1 MRGFLN
7 WIRTLSRGYSLASD
21 SDHSFGLDRILKG
34 NPLIS
39 YLRGVTGSGLTAAQ
53 IEANE
58 FSASEAQKQRDW
70 ETELANTTYQRTVND
85 LKAAG
90 LNPALAM
97 NNGASVPTP
106 SGSAASSVSP
116 AGANLLEL
124 ILQMKS
130 LGIQKQLADANTQKI
145 KAETQ
150 GIELDNEWKD
160 TLNQLHVDSQLVVN
174 RLNEVN
180 INQVNEKIDEIR
192 ATVDLLKDQAA
203 TEQEH
208 KLYLQAERFFT
219 KEKTNQIVAMLPYN
233 IALTKAQTDEQRAS
247 AATEWIMS
255 AKERGLIEQGYY
267 NDLVLQARSQTKL
280 LGHQAERAAIDEQT
294 ALYNYFLHT
303 GEGIQTKAGQRLFH
317 GLQNLSEV
325 TGGLGAVL
333 GIAGLG
339 LGVSKVGQISHSK
352 TSKKPIYNSTTGDV
366 DYEYTT
372 RRW

>member
-1 MRGFLN
+1 MFGK
-7 WIRTLSRGYSLASD
+7 RTDNAGS
-21 SDHSFGLDRILKG
+21 
-34 NPLIS
+34 PLQSIVDK
-39 YLRGVTGSGLTAAQ
+39 YTGAGLTAADR
-53 IEANE
+53 EAND

-70 ETELANTTYQRTVND
+70 ETEMANSTYQRTVTD

-106 SGSAASSVSP
+106 SGSVASSVSP
-116 AGANLLEL
+116 NSGNLLEL

-130 LGIQKQLADANTQKI
+130 IGIQQKLADDNVEKT

-160 TLNQLHVDSQLVVN
+160 TLNQLKVDSQLVVN
-174 RLNEVN
+174 RLNEAN
-180 INQVNEKIDEIR
+180 INQVNEKINEIR
-192 ATVDLLKDQAA
+192 STVDLLKDQAA
-203 TEQEH
+203 TEEERL
-208 KLYLQAERFFT
+208 LYIQAERFFT
-219 KEKTNQIVAMLPYN
+219 KEKTNQIVEMLPYN

-255 AKERGLIEQGYY
+255 AKERGLIDQGYY
-267 NDLVLQARSQTKL
+267 NDLVLQARSQVKI
-280 LGHQAERAAIDEQT
+280 LGHQAERARIDEQT

-303 GEGIQTKAGQRLFH
+303 GEGIETKAGRRLFH

-339 LGVSKVGQISHSK
+339 LGVSKFGQISHSK
-352 TSKKPIYNSTTGDV
+352 TSKKPVYNSQTGDV
-366 DYEYTT
+366 EYEYTT

>member
-1 MRGFLN
+1 MGFWDAFSQIMKSALPSN
-7 WIRTLSRGYSLASD
+7 PVFSL
-21 SDHSFGLDRILKG
+21 INK
-34 NPLIS
+34 
-39 YLRGVTGSGLTAAQ
+39 YTGSGLTGAEL
-53 IEANE
+53 EANKFAAE
-58 FSASEAQKQRDW
+58 EAQKNRDW
-70 ETELANTTYQRTVND
+70 QTEMANTTYQRTVND

-116 AGANLLEL
+116 SSGNLLEL
-124 ILQMKS
+124 ILQMKNLS
-130 LGIQKQLADANTQKI
+130 IQEKLADANTQKI

-150 GIELDNEWKD
+150 GIEIDNEWKD

-174 RLNEVN
+174 RLNDVN
-180 INQVNEKIDEIR
+180 IKQVNEKIGEIR
-192 ATVDLLKDQAA
+192 ATVDLLKNQAA
-203 TEQEH
+203 TEEER

-219 KEKTNQIVAMLPYN
+219 TEKTSQIVEMLPYN
-233 IALTKAQTDEQRAS
+233 IALIKAQTDEQRAS

-267 NDLVLQARSQTKL
+267 NDLVLQARSQAKL
-280 LGHQAERAAIDEQT
+280 FGHQAERAGIDEQT

-303 GEGIQTKAGQRLFH
+303 GQGVQTKAGQRLFH

-352 TSKKPIYNSTTGDV
+352 TSKKPVYNSTTGDV
-366 DYEYTT
+366 EYEYTT